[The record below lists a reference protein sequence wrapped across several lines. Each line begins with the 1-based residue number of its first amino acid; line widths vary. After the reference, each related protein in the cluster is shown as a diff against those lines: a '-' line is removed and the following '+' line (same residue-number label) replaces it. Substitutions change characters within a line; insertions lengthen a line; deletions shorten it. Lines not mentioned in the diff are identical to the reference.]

1 TGAVDC
7 FAHAIAVSRE
17 EDCSICD
24 GRRSP
29 CGDKDNFVVYKNNT
43 TPIANGDF
51 LYFDSDCKQCT
62 ESEEQLPCLRNLT
75 NDWVTIWDS
84 PNSGPVLFTW
94 FLRNSPDPKKFPN
107 CSIGAC
113 ADCRASDS
121 RLKNGIKTLSNSL
134 NNLLKINVTEYDWN
148 EKYTG
153 YDFLKERQ
161 KLHSIGMIAQEIN
174 LLYPEVVYRRDD
186 GYLAI
191 KYYKLNSL
199 IIEAIKSQQVFI
211 EDIEEQI
218 NWLRTQID

>member
-1 TGAVDC
+1 MFKIVNELYTICKDC
-7 FAHAIAVSRE
+7 RE
-17 EDCSICD
+17 FE
-24 GRRSP
+24 G
-29 CGDKDNFVVYKNNT
+29 
-43 TPIANGDF
+43 
-51 LYFDSDCKQCT
+51 
-62 ESEEQLPCLRNLT
+62 LPCFRNLST
-75 NDWVTIWDS
+75 DYITIWDA
-84 PNSGPVLFTW
+84 PNAGTVLYSWVITVPIGAKSG
-94 FLRNSPDPKKFPN
+94 NA
-107 CSIGAC
+107 CQIYAC

-134 NNLLKINVTEYDWN
+134 SDLLKINVTEYDWN
-148 EKYTG
+148 EKYSG

-191 KYYKLNSL
+191 KYYKLNAL

-218 NWLRTQID
+218 NWLKTQID